1 MSSSV
6 TTIST
11 APGELGTEAAAAIR
25 AIARKIANG
34 RTSTTILE
42 DDLSASWTAL
52 EAGGWDCVGIRD
64 GADGASLLDLVVIG
78 QAWGEYCLPL
88 PLIPTVLVKRWSAPA
103 AEHDGPVTFAV
114 PHASG
119 QGALVPFAAAPG
131 IRLCTELGEGA
142 DSPLVDVDATGEDDL
157 AATLGLGRTAEVSK
171 LSAEAAHE
179 CAVVWGA
186 EAVGAARRLLDE
198 GVAYAKVREQF
209 GTPIGSFQAVKHQ
222 LADGHILTEQ
232 AETAVLW
239 AATSP
244 ADARRALRY
253 AFRACRGVAERSIQ
267 VHGGVGFTWEWGLHF
282 YLRHIMAL
290 DEAATAVLP

>member
-1 MSSSV
+1 M
-6 TTIST
+6 TISGLST
-11 APGELGTEAAAAIR
+11 APTELGADAAEAVR
-25 AIARKIANG
+25 EIAKRIAGG
-34 RTSTTILE
+34 RTSTTILSA
-42 DDLSASWTAL
+42 DLSSSWAAL
-52 EAGGWDCVGIRD
+52 AAAGWDGVGIRD
-64 GADGASLLDLVVIG
+64 GQDGATVLDLVAVA
-78 QAWGEYCLPL
+78 QAWGEQCLPL
-88 PLIPTVLVKRWSAPA
+88 PLIPTVLAKRWSVTA

-119 QGALVPFAAAPG
+119 QGALVPFAAVPG
-131 IRLCTELGEGA
+131 VLLCTELSLGST
-142 DSPLVDVDATGEDDL
+142 SPLVAVEASSADDL
-157 AATLGLGRTAEVSK
+157 AATLALGRADEASK

-179 CAVVWGA
+179 CASVWGA

-222 LADGHILTEQ
+222 LADAHILLEQ

-244 ADARRALRY
+244 ADARRALRF
-253 AFRACRGVAERSIQ
+253 AFKACRGVAERSIQ

-290 DEAATAVLP
+290 TELATETLR